1 MAINKLVMAAL
12 KALSYPDIDIKR
24 NYKWERQ
31 VENVAHY
38 HYLKPFYKAW
48 DHKVSCGDH
57 EVPVRIFSPRSCS
70 FSTAAAGSWG
80 TSIPM
85 IRCAQTWPA

>member
-48 DHKVSCGDH
+48 DHKVSCG
-57 EVPVRIFSPRSCS
+57 ECCCLCGRY
-70 FSTAAAGSWG
+70 
-80 TSIPM
+80 
-85 IRCAQTWPA
+85 

>member
-57 EVPVRIFSPRSCS
+57 EVPVRIFSP
-70 FSTAAAGSWG
+70 AGEDA
-80 TSIPM
+80 P
-85 IRCAQTWPA
+85 CDPALFPRRRLGLGEHRFL

>member
-38 HYLKPFYKAW
+38 HYLKPFFTKRGITRF
-48 DHKVSCGDH
+48 SCRGSRGPGAHLFPAGEDA
-57 EVPVRIFSPRSCS
+57 PCDPALFPRRRLGLGEHR
-70 FSTAAAGSWG
+70 FL
-80 TSIPM
+80 
-85 IRCAQTWPA
+85 